1 MRWKRS
7 DYDYIEDSQ
16 SEIGNTRDQRH
27 VNESIWNIRNE
38 RHITDPKTI
47 KPGVDD
53 PVGVMYQ
60 QILERTQ
67 EEQKIEKRH
76 LEKHKQDPYRKLKEF
91 FDDLN
96 SKSSRNNETKSNKA
110 SKHVSKSVL
119 HGDNNTRLLISNS
132 FINIS
137 QSGSGDTGSG
147 GHELDGKC

>member
-119 HGDNNTRLLISNS
+119 HEDNNTRLLISNS

>member
-110 SKHVSKSVL
+110 SKHMSKSVL

>member
-137 QSGSGDTGSG
+137 QSGSGDTESG

>member
-7 DYDYIEDSQ
+7 DYNYIEDSQ